1 MRVACIAY
9 VLLFSFASGNK
20 EKWKPKVK
28 VGLADDEKKAKF
40 YEASV
45 FWYQSPWLTAV
56 STIIVRMIS
65 LELLYRHGHEIAQK
79 IPALSKYSLVRA
91 HNHVFIFRTFSVMQF
106 N

>member
-9 VLLFSFASGNK
+9 LLLFSFASRNK

-45 FWYQSPWLTAV
+45 FWYHQSPWLTAV
-56 STIIVRMIS
+56 STIIAKHS
-65 LELLYRHGHEIAQK
+65 SYD
-79 IPALSKYSLVRA
+79 
-91 HNHVFIFRTFSVMQF
+91 
-106 N
+106 